1 MTTTLNAGHFIG
13 RGENTLIL
21 PVLAR
26 DEEGQPTTQESMFNY
41 VRMSDGGCPQLDSVR
56 SETAIIAE
64 MVGKV
69 AGSEKIDFS
78 AFRKNEN
85 IQKAISDNIPGFEK
99 LITMD
104 NTKEEFQIS
113 RRIFHEPKF
122 ARADGEAV
130 FTTISMPKILEGQF
144 TMSSIRSEG

>member
-21 PVLAR
+21 PVLVW

-41 VRMSDGGCPQLDSVR
+41 VRMSDGGYHRLDSVR

-78 AFRKNEN
+78 AFR
-85 IQKAISDNIPGFEK
+85 
-99 LITMD
+99 
-104 NTKEEFQIS
+104 
-113 RRIFHEPKF
+113 
-122 ARADGEAV
+122 
-130 FTTISMPKILEGQF
+130 
-144 TMSSIRSEG
+144 